1 MDAIPSPTWDSFRFY
16 DLNDSSVLTMDRLA

>member
-1 MDAIPSPTWDSFRFY
+1 MDVILSPAWDSFRFY